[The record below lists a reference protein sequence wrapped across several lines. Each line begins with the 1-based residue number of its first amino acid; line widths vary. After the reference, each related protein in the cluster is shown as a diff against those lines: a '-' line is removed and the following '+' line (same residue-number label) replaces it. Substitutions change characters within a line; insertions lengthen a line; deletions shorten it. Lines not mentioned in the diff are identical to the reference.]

1 MADAYNQADL
11 IQLLGQAT
19 VELAYLR
26 SQVVTLQARVAELEQ
41 VPSNGVTTFPASS
54 RPVEVDNP
62 A

>member
-1 MADAYNQADL
+1 MSEQSPYNQADL

-26 SQVVTLQARVAELEQ
+26 GQIVRLQERVAELEAA
-41 VPSNGVTTFPASS
+41 PSNGLVHP
-54 RPVEVDNP
+54 PVEVVTP